1 MKRKLKP
8 LRHRKP
14 EVTTTVKDM
23 TKYIMEDTGFR
34 EDDIQLVLKSM
45 ITFIKNSLLEGL
57 AVSLPKLGIFYP
69 LIKPSRTV
77 MSMNGGIGKPTKMKM
92 ADRWQAKFKTSEAVD
107 RLMETKI
114 PTKEQVN
121 NLYEN

>member
-34 EDDIQLVLKSM
+34 EDG
-45 ITFIKNSLLEGL
+45 SL
-57 AVSLPKLGIFYP
+57 
-69 LIKPSRTV
+69 
-77 MSMNGGIGKPTKMKM
+77 
-92 ADRWQAKFKTSEAVD
+92 TSCSV
-107 RLMETKI
+107 T
-114 PTKEQVN
+114 Q
-121 NLYEN
+121 